1 MSEGRKSRYP
11 LLRLTSGLY
20 LMALHYALL
29 EQPGFRNSLVVSWD
43 NDLWY
48 KADLG
53 TEFWILGDVFLQ
65 NTYTAWD
72 IGNFRIGFAD
82 LV

>member
-1 MSEGRKSRYP
+1 
-11 LLRLTSGLY
+11 
-20 LMALHYALL
+20 MALHYALL

-43 NDLWY
+43 KDRWY
-48 KADLG
+48 EADLG

-72 IGNFRIGFAD
+72 IGNIRIGFAD